1 MKAFADYLTD
11 HRPASASMYALVR
24 DAIALLV
31 GGQGSLDDI
40 VGNLYESQF
49 MRRTFGKT
57 EMKPKLLVTLPNLTF
72 NELSGVPMYCVYCIN
87 KPEQTKT
94 FA

>member
-11 HRPASASMYALVR
+11 HRPASAFRYALVR

-49 MRRTFGKT
+49 IRRTFGKT
-57 EMKPKLLVTLPNLTF
+57 EMKPKLL
-72 NELSGVPMYCVYCIN
+72 ELLSSYVMPKLFGEEN
-87 KPEQTKT
+87 S
-94 FA
+94 